1 MKITASDI
9 KDFRED
15 VKDYYT
21 EYKNIHTNNLLRVAL
36 DTIDVFKE
44 DSFLDLEKAKWYI
57 ERGIELAKDNLIEN
71 LEKAKWY
78 IEREIERVKNSDIP
92 YDKFGTNPDDAKAY
106 SATTTNITNIT
117 KEHTK

>member
-1 MKITASDI
+1 MEITASDI

-57 ERGIELAKDNLIEN
+57 ER
-71 LEKAKWY
+71 
-78 IEREIERVKNSDIP
+78 EIERVKNSDIP
-92 YDKFGTNPDDAKAY
+92 YDKFGINPDDAKAC